1 MKGHYETFP
10 ERIRKF
16 FYLHAVAVL
25 MGYAALWASGRSVP
39 PLFFILWLIWE
50 LPWRNEDF
58 SDNQKPQK
66 SHLFKDRAASSGLYA
81 SGLSNAALMTGFA
94 AIYDG
99 RLWMFLLVGIVS
111 AVYVFLAWKIRMLPE
126 NVHVKSP
133 NVAGDRSKWFTLLFL
148 GCGIVILAC
157 DTYRLSGEIPHQLQ
171 NLWPDY
177 GEKLVEYTF
186 AAFMCLEMT
195 YSLRLRR

>member
-1 MKGHYETFP
+1 MKYSP

-16 FYLHAVAVL
+16 FYLHAAALL

-39 PLFFILWLIWE
+39 PLFFILWLWA

-58 SDNQKPQK
+58 SGNQKPQK
-66 SHLFKDRAASSGLYA
+66 NRPFKDRSAGMGLYA
-81 SGLSNAALMTGFA
+81 SGLSNAALMTASA
-94 AIYDG
+94 AIYG
-99 RLWMFLLVGIVS
+99 GGWWILLIGIIS

-126 NVHVKSP
+126 NLHVKSP
-133 NVAGDRSKWFTLLFL
+133 KVAGDRNKWFTLLFL

-177 GEKLVEYTF
+177 GEKLVEDTF

-195 YSLRLRR
+195 YSLRSRR

>member
-1 MKGHYETFP
+1 MKYSP

-58 SDNQKPQK
+58 SGNQKPQK
-66 SHLFKDRAASSGLYA
+66 SHLFKDRAASRGLYA
-81 SGLSNAALMTGFA
+81 SGLSNAVLMTAFA

-111 AVYVFLAWKIRMLPE
+111 AVYVFLAWKIRMWPE

-133 NVAGDRSKWFTLLFL
+133 KVAGDRSQWFTLLFL

-157 DTYRLSGEIPHQLQ
+157 DTYRVSGEIPHQLQ
-171 NLWPDY
+171 NL
-177 GEKLVEYTF
+177 
-186 AAFMCLEMT
+186 
-195 YSLRLRR
+195 

>member
-1 MKGHYETFP
+1 MKHSP

-16 FYLHAVAVL
+16 FYLHAAAML
-25 MGYAALWASGRSVP
+25 MGYTALWASGRRVP
-39 PLFFILWLIWE
+39 PLFFIFWLWA

-58 SDNQKPQK
+58 SGNQKPQK
-66 SHLFKDRAASSGLYA
+66 SHLFKDRSASSGLYA

-111 AVYVFLAWKIRMLPE
+111 AVYMFLAWKIRMWPE

-133 NVAGDRSKWFTLLFL
+133 KVAGDRSKWFTLLFL
-148 GCGIVILAC
+148 GCGIVILAG
-157 DTYRLSGEIPHQLQ
+157 DTYRLSSEIPHQLQ

>member
-1 MKGHYETFP
+1 MKHSP

-39 PLFFILWLIWE
+39 PLFFILWLWA
-50 LPWRNEDF
+50 LPWQNEDF
-58 SDNQKPQK
+58 SGNQKPQK
-66 SHLFKDRAASSGLYA
+66 SHLFKDRSAGMGLYA
-81 SGLSNAALMTGFA
+81 SGLSNAALMTACA

-99 RLWMFLLVGIVS
+99 GRWILLIGIVS

-133 NVAGDRSKWFTLLFL
+133 KVAGDRSKWFTLLFL
-148 GCGIVILAC
+148 GCGIVILAG

-177 GEKLVEYTF
+177 GEKLVEDTF

-195 YSLRLRR
+195 YSLRSRR

>member
-1 MKGHYETFP
+1 
-10 ERIRKF
+10 
-16 FYLHAVAVL
+16 

-39 PLFFILWLIWE
+39 PLFFILWLWA

-58 SDNQKPQK
+58 SGNQKPQK
-66 SHLFKDRAASSGLYA
+66 SHLFKDRSAGMGLYA
-81 SGLSNAALMTGFA
+81 SGLSNAALLTASA

-99 RLWMFLLVGIVS
+99 GRWILLIGIIS

-126 NVHVKSP
+126 NLHVKSP
-133 NVAGDRSKWFTLLFL
+133 KVTGDRSKWFTLLFL
-148 GCGIVILAC
+148 GCGIVILAG

-177 GEKLVEYTF
+177 GEKLVEDTF
-186 AAFMCLEMT
+186 AAFICLEMT
-195 YSLRLRR
+195 YSLRSRR

>member
-1 MKGHYETFP
+1 MVGGD
-10 ERIRKF
+10 I
-16 FYLHAVAVL
+16 
-25 MGYAALWASGRSVP
+25 AARDSIDGVC
-39 PLFFILWLIWE
+39 I
-50 LPWRNEDF
+50 
-58 SDNQKPQK
+58 
-66 SHLFKDRAASSGLYA
+66 SGLENQDVA
-81 SGLSNAALMTGFA
+81 GKC
-94 AIYDG
+94 
-99 RLWMFLLVGIVS
+99 
-111 AVYVFLAWKIRMLPE
+111 AWK
-126 NVHVKSP
+126 SP
-133 NVAGDRSKWFTLLFL
+133 KVAGDRSKWFTLLFL

>member
-1 MKGHYETFP
+1 MKHSP

-39 PLFFILWLIWE
+39 PLFFILWLWA

-58 SDNQKPQK
+58 SGNQKPQK
-66 SHLFKDRAASSGLYA
+66 NRPFKDRSAGMGLYA
-81 SGLSNAALMTGFA
+81 SGLSNAALMTASA
-94 AIYDG
+94 AIYG
-99 RLWMFLLVGIVS
+99 GGWWILLIGIIS

-126 NVHVKSP
+126 NLHVKSP
-133 NVAGDRSKWFTLLFL
+133 KVAGDRNKWFTLLFL

-195 YSLRLRR
+195 YSLRSRR

>member
-1 MKGHYETFP
+1 MKYSP

-58 SDNQKPQK
+58 SGNQKPQK
-66 SHLFKDRAASSGLYA
+66 NRPSKDRAASSGLYA

-111 AVYVFLAWKIRMLPE
+111 AVYMFLAWKIRMWPE
-126 NVHVKSP
+126 NAHVKSP
-133 NVAGDRSKWFTLLFL
+133 KVAGDRSKWFTLLFL

-177 GEKLVEYTF
+177 GEKLVEDTF

-195 YSLRLRR
+195 YSLRSRR

>member
-1 MKGHYETFP
+1 MKHSP

-39 PLFFILWLIWE
+39 PLFFILWLVWE
-50 LPWRNEDF
+50 LPWQNEDF
-58 SDNQKPQK
+58 SGNQKPQK
-66 SHLFKDRAASSGLYA
+66 SHLFKDRSASSGLYA

-111 AVYVFLAWKIRMLPE
+111 AVYMFLAWKIRMWPE
-126 NVHVKSP
+126 NAHVKSP
-133 NVAGDRSKWFTLLFL
+133 KVAGDRSKWFTLLFL

-157 DTYRLSGEIPHQLQ
+157 DTYRLSGEIPH
-171 NLWPDY
+171 
-177 GEKLVEYTF
+177 
-186 AAFMCLEMT
+186 
-195 YSLRLRR
+195 